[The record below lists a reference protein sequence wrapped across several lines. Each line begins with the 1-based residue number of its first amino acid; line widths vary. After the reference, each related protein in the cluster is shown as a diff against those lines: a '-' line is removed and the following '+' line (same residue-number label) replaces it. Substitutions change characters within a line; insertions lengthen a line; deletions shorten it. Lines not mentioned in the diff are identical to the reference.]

1 MELKEE
7 TVRALSAA
15 AQIALTDAE
24 IIKYGRELAELES
37 MCAPL
42 LLVVGQAESRDTA
55 EPTPLSSLRDDTPAV
70 CEGAETLLGNI
81 PERYEAYIRVPR
93 VIGEGGAV

>member
-24 IIKYGRELAELES
+24 IIKYGRELAELE
-37 MCAPL
+37 
-42 LLVVGQAESRDTA
+42 RDIA
-55 EPTPLSSLRDDTPAV
+55 LYQQGGGMNLSDFMQ
-70 CEGAETLLGNI
+70 
-81 PERYEAYIRVPR
+81 
-93 VIGEGGAV
+93 